1 MQDLPRRL
9 RLLRDHRGHHD
20 ALHGGGG
27 QGRQDRLH
35 AGRARPGRG
44 RSGQDQVE
52 VRAALA
58 RRRLPRALPG
68 GRK

>member
-1 MQDLPRRL
+1 MQGLPRGL
-9 RLLRDHRGHHD
+9 RRQRDHHRHHD

-35 AGRARPGRG
+35 AGRAHLGRG
-44 RSGQDQVE
+44 VSGQDQGAL
-52 VRAALA
+52 RAALA